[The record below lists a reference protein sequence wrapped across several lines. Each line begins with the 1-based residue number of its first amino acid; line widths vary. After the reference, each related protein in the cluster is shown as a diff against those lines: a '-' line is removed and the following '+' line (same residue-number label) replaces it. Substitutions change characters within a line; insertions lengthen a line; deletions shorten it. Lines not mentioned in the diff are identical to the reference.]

1 MNKVV
6 DNLLKNVEEFEIFF
20 NEYEKQFYPE
30 IRKARKML
38 LLFLCLLIVCM
49 FGDLILLRFFSD
61 SSYWKVSLIITL
73 IILFFF
79 GIYARKFNKVSVG
92 APSKFTELCNEVKS
106 SLNRL
111 YGVDAEK
118 VAKMLVSD
126 LNNKRNEQIQK
137 YENVVKSIGAIGMIL
152 VTAFI
157 TLSLN
162 KLFVTDTT
170 AISVDTFLGLIIFV
184 FVVVLLIRFIDYS
197 IKNIIKYPPFGKAS
211 KEVYLSDVLSV
222 VKYTLLEKEQ
232 K

>member
-30 IRKARKML
+30 IVKARKISL
-38 LLFLCLLIVCM
+38 FFLCWLIVLM
-49 FGDLILLRFFSD
+49 FVDFILFQLFSD
-61 SSYWKVSLIITL
+61 SSYWKLSLIFTL
-73 IILFFF
+73 IILVFFV
-79 GIYARKFNKVSVG
+79 IYAQKFDKVLVG
-92 APSKFTELCNEVKS
+92 APSRFTELCNEVKS
-106 SLNRL
+106 TLNHL

-126 LNNKRNEQIQK
+126 LNKKRNEQIQK

-162 KLFVTDTT
+162 KLFVTDKTG
-170 AISVDTFLGLIIFV
+170 ISVNTFLGLIIFV
-184 FVVVLLIRFIDYS
+184 IVVVLFIRFIDHS

-222 VKYTLLEKEQ
+222 VKYTLLEKE
-232 K
+232 KK

>member
-1 MNKVV
+1 M
-6 DNLLKNVEEFEIFF
+6 
-20 NEYEKQFYPE
+20 
-30 IRKARKML
+30 
-38 LLFLCLLIVCM
+38 
-49 FGDLILLRFFSD
+49 
-61 SSYWKVSLIITL
+61 
-73 IILFFF
+73 
-79 GIYARKFNKVSVG
+79 G

-184 FVVVLLIRFIDYS
+184 FVVVLLIRFIDHS

>member
-30 IRKARKML
+30 IVKARKISL
-38 LLFLCLLIVCM
+38 FFLCWLIVLM
-49 FGDLILLRFFSD
+49 FVDFILFQLFSD
-61 SSYWKVSLIITL
+61 SSYWKLSLIFTL
-73 IILFFF
+73 IILVFFV
-79 GIYARKFNKVSVG
+79 IYARKFDKVLVG
-92 APSKFTELCNEVKS
+92 APSRFTELCNEVKS
-106 SLNRL
+106 TLNRL

-126 LNNKRNEQIQK
+126 LNKKRNEQIQK

-170 AISVDTFLGLIIFV
+170 GISVNTFLGLIIFV
-184 FVVVLLIRFIDYS
+184 IVVVLFIRFIDHS

-222 VKYTLLEKEQ
+222 VKYTLLEKE
-232 K
+232 KK

>member
-1 MNKVV
+1 M
-6 DNLLKNVEEFEIFF
+6 FC

-38 LLFLCLLIVCM
+38 LLFLCLLIVFM
-49 FGDLILLRFFSD
+49 SGDLILLRFFSD

-73 IILFFF
+73 IVLLFFI
-79 GIYARKFNKVSVG
+79 IYDRKFNKVSMG

-106 SLNRL
+106 TLNRL
-111 YGVDAEK
+111 YGADAEK

-126 LNNKRNEQIQK
+126 LSNKRNEQIQK

-162 KLFVTDTT
+162 KLFVADTT
-170 AISVDTFLGLIIFV
+170 GISVDTFLGLIIFV
-184 FVVVLLIRFIDYS
+184 FVVVLFIRFIDHS